1 MVRKLKQAIFST
13 NLPSGTGFKNNKE
26 FVTKI
31 QIYITPLGPTFIS
44 NFFLLFRELTVIKHE
59 FDTIYTDI
67 FVDFQI

>member
-44 NFFLLFRELTVIKHE
+44 NFFLLFRELTVINHMSL
-59 FDTIYTDI
+59 TQYTLIYLLT
-67 FVDFQI
+67 FK